1 MSAATA
7 AAEISR
13 VTFRHLSRLTDDRG
27 ILEHAKG
34 RHPRFSF
41 GYCTDD
47 NARLAVTA
55 LHDGGQSFGAEILGR
70 IALAFVHDALD
81 ETGMVRNRLSFQ
93 RVWTDSPSTDDC
105 WGRALWAFGTAA
117 RLGFND
123 HIRREAQ
130 RAFDHACLHRGSSLR
145 AMCYA
150 ALGAAEVAGIDP
162 HHHDAAFLL
171 HDAAEEV
178 CDLVRADR
186 TWPWPEDRL
195 SYHNA
200 LIPEALLV
208 AGEGTGSVDYIE
220 TGLDLLEW
228 LLRRET
234 VDNRLSVTPVG
245 GRGPNDPQ
253 PAFDQ
258 QPIEVA
264 GIAAACARAWSLTN
278 DEHWLDAISLATSWF
293 HGNNDAGLRMI
304 DHESHGGFDGLHPNR
319 VNENQGAESTISMV
333 ATLRHERLLRAAH

>member
-1 MSAATA
+1 MKSVTA
-7 AAEISR
+7 IDNADR

-47 NARLAVTA
+47 NARLAVA
-55 LHDGGQSFGAEILGR
+55 SLHDGGLSFGSEILGR
-70 IALAFVHDALD
+70 IALNFIHDAVD
-81 ETGMVRNRLSFQ
+81 ESGMVRNRLSFQ
-93 RVWTDSPSTDDC
+93 RVWVDSPSTDDC

-123 HIRREAQ
+123 HIRIEAQ
-130 RAFDHACLHRGSSLR
+130 RAFDHACLHRGSALR

-150 ALGAAEVAGIDP
+150 ALGAAEVARIDP

-178 CDLVRADR
+178 CDLVRSDR
-186 TWPWPEDRL
+186 AWPWPEDRL
-195 SYHNA
+195 TYHNA
-200 LIPEALLV
+200 LIPEALLA

-228 LLRRET
+228 LVRRET
-234 VDNRLSVTPVG
+234 HNGRLSVTPVG
-245 GRGPNDPQ
+245 GRGPSDPQ

-264 GIAAACARAWSLTN
+264 GIANACARAWHLTN
-278 DEHWLDAISLATSWF
+278 DNHWLDSLGLATAWF
-293 HGNNDAGLRMI
+293 RGHNDAGLAMV
-304 DHESHGGFDGLHPNR
+304 DSQSHGGFDGLGSGG
-319 VNENQGAESTISMV
+319 VNLNQGAESTIAMIS
-333 ATLRHERLLRAAH
+333 TLQHEQLLQAAH

>member
-1 MSAATA
+1 MKSVTA
-7 AAEISR
+7 IDNADR

-47 NARLAVTA
+47 NARLAVA
-55 LHDGGQSFGAEILGR
+55 SLHDGGRSFGSEILGR
-70 IALAFVHDALD
+70 IALNFIHDAVD
-81 ETGMVRNRLSFQ
+81 ESGMVRNRLSFQ
-93 RVWTDSPSTDDC
+93 RVWVDSPSTDDC

-123 HIRREAQ
+123 HIRIEAQ
-130 RAFDHACLHRGSSLR
+130 RAFDHACLHRGSALR

-150 ALGAAEVAGIDP
+150 ALGAAEVARIDP

-178 CDLVRADR
+178 CDLVRSDR
-186 TWPWPEDRL
+186 AWPWPEDRL
-195 SYHNA
+195 TYHNA
-200 LIPEALLV
+200 LIPEALLA

-228 LLRRET
+228 LVRRET
-234 VDNRLSVTPVG
+234 HNGRLSVTPVG
-245 GRGPNDPQ
+245 GRGPSDPQ

-264 GIAAACARAWSLTN
+264 GIANASARAWHLTN
-278 DEHWLDAISLATSWF
+278 DNHWLDSLALATAWF
-293 HGNNDAGLRMI
+293 RGHNDAGLAMV
-304 DHESHGGFDGLHPNR
+304 DNQSHGGFDGLGSGG
-319 VNENQGAESTISMV
+319 VNLNQGAESTIAMIS
-333 ATLRHERLLRAAH
+333 TLQHEQLLQAAH

>member
-1 MSAATA
+1 MTTQTA
-7 AAEISR
+7 VDNAER
-13 VTFRHLSRLTDDRG
+13 VSFRHLSRLTDDRG

-47 NARLAVTA
+47 NARLVVAS
-55 LHDGGQSFGAEILGR
+55 LHDGGRSFGSEILGR

-81 ETGMVRNRLSFQ
+81 DSGMVRNRLSFQ

-105 WGRALWAFGTAA
+105 WGRALWAFGSAA
-117 RLGFND
+117 RLGFDD
-123 HIRREAQ
+123 HVRNEAQ

-145 AMCYA
+145 SMCYA
-150 ALGAAEVAGIDP
+150 ALGASEIARIDP

-178 CDLVRADR
+178 CDLIRADR

-195 SYHNA
+195 AYHNA
-200 LIPEALLV
+200 LIPEALLA
-208 AGEGTGSVDYIE
+208 AGEGTGSVDYME
-220 TGLDLLEW
+220 AGLDLLEW
-228 LLRRET
+228 LIDRET
-234 VDNRLSVTPVG
+234 LDGRLSVTPVG
-245 GRGPNDPQ
+245 GRGPNDAQ

-264 GIAAACARAWSLTN
+264 GIASACARAWHLTN
-278 DEHWLDAISLATSWF
+278 DDHWLDNLELATSWF
-293 HGNNDAGLRMI
+293 RGNNDAGVKMF
-304 DHESHGGFDGLHPNR
+304 DPESHGGFDGLHPDRANL
-319 VNENQGAESTISMV
+319 NQGAESTIAMIT
-333 ATLRHERLLRAAH
+333 TLQQEQLLRETN

>member
-1 MSAATA
+1 MKSVTA
-7 AAEISR
+7 IDNADR

-47 NARLAVTA
+47 NARLAVA
-55 LHDGGQSFGAEILGR
+55 SLHDGGLSFGSEILGR
-70 IALAFVHDALD
+70 IALNFIHDAVD
-81 ETGMVRNRLSFQ
+81 ESGMVRNRLSFQ
-93 RVWTDSPSTDDC
+93 RVWVDSPSTDDC

-123 HIRREAQ
+123 HIRIEAQ
-130 RAFDHACLHRGSSLR
+130 RAFDHACLHRGSALR

-150 ALGAAEVAGIDP
+150 ALGAAEVARIDP

-178 CDLVRADR
+178 CDLVRSDR

-195 SYHNA
+195 TYHNA
-200 LIPEALLV
+200 LIPEALLA

-228 LLRRET
+228 LVRRET
-234 VDNRLSVTPVG
+234 HNGRLSVTPVG
-245 GRGPNDPQ
+245 GRGPSDPQ

-264 GIAAACARAWSLTN
+264 GIANACARAWHLTN
-278 DEHWLDAISLATSWF
+278 DNHWLDSLGLATAWF
-293 HGNNDAGLRMI
+293 RGHNDAGLAMV
-304 DHESHGGFDGLHPNR
+304 DNQSHGGFDGLGSGG
-319 VNENQGAESTISMV
+319 VNLNQGAESTIAMIS
-333 ATLRHERLLRAAH
+333 TLQHEQLLQAAH

>member
-1 MSAATA
+1 MTA
-7 AAEISR
+7 VAVDDSQR

-47 NARLAVTA
+47 NARLAVVA
-55 LHDGGQSFGAEILGR
+55 LRDGGRSFGAEILGR
-70 IALAFVHDALD
+70 IALDFVHDALD
-81 ETGMVRNRLSFQ
+81 ESGMVRNRLSFQ

-123 HIRREAQ
+123 HVRSEAQ

-150 ALGAAEVAGIDP
+150 ALGAAEVAAIDV

-171 HDAAEEV
+171 HDAAEEIS
-178 CDLVRADR
+178 DLVRSDR

-195 SYHNA
+195 TYHNA
-200 LIPEALLV
+200 LIPEALLA

-228 LLRRET
+228 LMRRET
-234 VDNRLSVTPVG
+234 LDGKLSVTPSG

-253 PAFDQ
+253 PGFDQ

-264 GIAAACARAWSLTN
+264 GLAAACGRAWRLTN
-278 DEHWLDAISLATSWF
+278 DDHWLDSLALATAWF
-293 HGNNDAGLRMI
+293 RGHNDAGLQMF
-304 DHESHGGFDGLHPNR
+304 DGESHGGFDGLHTDA
-319 VNENQGAESTISMV
+319 VNQNQGAESTISMV
-333 ATLRHERLLRAAH
+333 STLQHEHLLAKRV